1 MAFAQNKV
9 TLCWP
14 NLIDRCTLT
23 SAATYTRPLD
33 RLQRR
38 VLKDRAITTD
48 TTFDFT
54 AELDMSR
61 PVAVAGL
68 LSHNLSVTA
77 QWRVRIYDETDELLE
92 DSGLIDVWPSVFQ
105 STDLEWEDD
114 NFWAGKPS
122 EEDRARFTP
131 QAIWFASQAWFAAKV
146 LINIADDANT
156 DSYIQIGRAFLSDVF
171 QPEYNI
177 SYGIRWGHT
186 DPSEVDNALDGT
198 EYFDKRPKVRE
209 CSMALDWLS
218 ESEAFGRLFRLQRD
232 VGITDEVLF
241 TQQLNQDLT
250 FLQRTMLCRL
260 AQIDPVTHPDAARYT
275 NALSLTEIL

>member
-14 NLIDRCTLT
+14 NLIDKCTLT
-23 SAATYTRPLD
+23 SAATYTRPLN

-54 AELDMSR
+54 ATLDTSR

-77 QWRVRIYDETDELLE
+77 QWRIRLYDDADELLE

-105 STDLEWEDD
+105 SAELAWEDD
-114 NFWAGKPS
+114 NFWEGKPS

-131 QAIWFASQAWFAAKV
+131 QAIWFAETAWFAAKA
-146 LINIADDANT
+146 LIDISDDDNADG
-156 DSYIQIGRAFLSDVF
+156 YIQIGRAFLSDVF

-177 SYGIRWGHT
+177 SYGVRWGHA
-186 DPSEVDNALDGT
+186 DPSEIDRVPDGT
-198 EYFDKRPKVRE
+198 EYFNKLPKARE
-209 CSMALDWLS
+209 CSMVFDWLN
-218 ESEAFGRLFRLQRD
+218 EAEAFGRLFRLQRD
-232 VGITDEVLF
+232 VGITDEIIF
-241 TQQLNQDLT
+241 SQQLNQDII

-260 AQIDPVTHPDAARYT
+260 GQIDPVTHPDAARYT